1 MATYFV
7 TGASRGLGLGICTAL
22 VARPATE
29 VSAVF
34 AAVRSETDALKRL
47 IADSSGRV
55 QAVSV
60 DVTSENSVKGA
71 AAKVEHGLGNKGLD
85 AVVNAAG
92 VMDFVPDGIEHM
104 NELSSTLTTNVTSVH
119 LVTAALLPLLR
130 RGSRKKIINISST
143 LGSISMA
150 ATFSPSPAP
159 AYKVSKAALNMLT
172 VQYALSLKNE
182 GFTAVVISPGWVKT
196 DMGSSRADLDI
207 ETSIKATLDIVDRV
221 GASDTGKFFNIH
233 VPAWEDAPGMN
244 QYDGGQPPW

>member
-7 TGASRGLGLGICTAL
+7 TGASRGPGLGICTAL

-34 AAVRSETDALKRL
+34 AAVRSETDALKRP

-104 NELSSTLTTNVTSVH
+104 
-119 LVTAALLPLLR
+119 
-130 RGSRKKIINISST
+130 
-143 LGSISMA
+143 
-150 ATFSPSPAP
+150 
-159 AYKVSKAALNMLT
+159 
-172 VQYALSLKNE
+172 
-182 GFTAVVISPGWVKT
+182 
-196 DMGSSRADLDI
+196 
-207 ETSIKATLDIVDRV
+207 
-221 GASDTGKFFNIH
+221 
-233 VPAWEDAPGMN
+233 
-244 QYDGGQPPW
+244 